1 MAPQRKRRRSK
12 KNDSLVGLLGIG
24 AVLLVFL
31 LLFLPQALDRTP
43 QETQAPTEV
52 TLPPNP
58 FSPED
63 FSLDSQ
69 GYVTCSAAKTRLG
82 IDVSEHQGKIDW
94 QAVADAGIQYA
105 YIRVGYRGYDQG
117 GVYEDDRAQENYEGA
132 VAAGLQ
138 VGVYFYSQAISPEEA
153 REEAQFAAKI
163 IKKWELSY
171 PVVYDWE
178 WVSSDARTGSM
189 TGEAVTACT
198 QAFCREMEKQGY
210 DAAFYFNQDLAEN
223 TFVLEKLTDYD
234 FWLAQYENALTFPYR
249 VKMWQFTASGSVPGI
264 SGNVDLN
271 LYFE

>member
-1 MAPQRKRRRSK
+1 MAQQRKRRKAK
-12 KNDSLVGLLGIG
+12 KSDSFLGLLGVG

-31 LLFLPQALDRTP
+31 LLFIPQILPKEVP
-43 QETQAPTEV
+43 ETEPPTEA

-58 FSPED
+58 YSSTD
-63 FSLDSQ
+63 FSLDSR

-82 IDVSEHQGKIDW
+82 IDVSEHQGEIDW
-94 QAVADAGIQYA
+94 QAVAGAGIQYA

-117 GVYEDDRAQENYEGA
+117 GIYEDDRAQENYEGA
-132 VAAGLQ
+132 AAAGLK

-153 REEAQFAAKI
+153 REEAQFVAKTV
-163 IKKWELSY
+163 KKWDLSY

-189 TGEAVTACT
+189 SGEAVTACT
-198 QAFCREMEKQGY
+198 KAFCQEMEKQGY
-210 DAAFYFNQDLAEN
+210 NAAFYFNQDLAEN
-223 TFVLEKLTDYD
+223 TFILEELTDFD

-249 VKMWQFTASGSVPGI
+249 VKMWQFTAAGSVPGI
-264 SGNVDLN
+264 AGNVDLN

>member
-52 TLPPNP
+52 TLPPNS

-94 QAVADAGIQYA
+94 QAVADAGIQYV

-153 REEAQFAAKI
+153 REEAQFTAKI
-163 IKKWELSY
+163 IKKWDLSY

>member
-58 FSPED
+58 FAPED
-63 FSLDSQ
+63 FSLDNR

-138 VGVYFYSQAISPEEA
+138 VGAYFYSQAISPEEA

-163 IKKWELSY
+163 IKKWDLSY

-189 TGEAVTACT
+189 TGEAVTTCT
-198 QAFCREMEKQGY
+198 RAFCREMEKQGY

-223 TFVLEKLTDYD
+223 TFVLEELTDYD

>member
-12 KNDSLVGLLGIG
+12 KSDSLVGLLGIG

-43 QETQAPTEV
+43 QETRAPTEV

-58 FSPED
+58 FAPED
-63 FSLDSQ
+63 FSLDSR

-82 IDVSEHQGKIDW
+82 IDVSEHQGEIDW

-163 IKKWELSY
+163 IKKWDLSY

-189 TGEAVTACT
+189 TGEAVTTCT
-198 QAFCREMEKQGY
+198 RAFCREMEKQGY

-223 TFVLEKLTDYD
+223 TFVLEELTDYD

-264 SGNVDLN
+264 PGNVDLN

>member
-52 TLPPNP
+52 TLPHNP

-163 IKKWELSY
+163 IKKWDLSY

-198 QAFCREMEKQGY
+198 RAFCREMEKQGY

>member
-52 TLPPNP
+52 TLPPNS

-63 FSLDSQ
+63 FSLASP

-94 QAVADAGIQYA
+94 QAVADAGIQYV

-153 REEAQFAAKI
+153 REEAQFTAKI
-163 IKKWELSY
+163 IKKWDLSY

>member
-1 MAPQRKRRRSK
+1 MAQRRKRRSAK
-12 KNDSLVGLLGIG
+12 KSDSFLGLLGAC

-31 LLFLPQALDRTP
+31 LLFLPNALDKTP
-43 QETQAPTEV
+43 QETEAPTEV

-58 FSPED
+58 YDVSD
-63 FSLDSQ
+63 FSLDSR
-69 GYVTCSAAKTRLG
+69 GYVTCSVGNTRLG
-82 IDVSEHQGKIDW
+82 IDVSEHQGEIDW

-117 GVYEDDRAQENYEGA
+117 GIYEDDLAQANYEGA
-132 VAAGLQ
+132 TAAGLK

-153 REEAQFAAKI
+153 REEAQFVAKI
-163 IKKWELSY
+163 VKKWDLSY

-178 WVSSDARTGSM
+178 WVSSDARTGTM

-198 QAFCREMEKQGY
+198 QAFCREIEKKGY

-223 TFVLEKLTDYD
+223 TFLLEELTDYD
-234 FWLAQYENALTFPYR
+234 FWLAQYEDALTFPYR
-249 VKMWQFTASGSVPGI
+249 VKMWQFTAAGSVPGI
-264 SGNVDLN
+264 AGNVDIN

>member
-58 FSPED
+58 FSPEE
-63 FSLDSQ
+63 FSLDSR

-82 IDVSEHQGKIDW
+82 IDVSEHQSKIDW

-153 REEAQFAAKI
+153 REEARS
-163 IKKWELSY
+163 E
-171 PVVYDWE
+171 
-178 WVSSDARTGSM
+178 GSPL
-189 TGEAVTACT
+189 
-198 QAFCREMEKQGY
+198 R
-210 DAAFYFNQDLAEN
+210 
-223 TFVLEKLTDYD
+223 KLT
-234 FWLAQYENALTFPYR
+234 ELTEKI
-249 VKMWQFTASGSVPGI
+249 VGK
-264 SGNVDLN
+264 
-271 LYFE
+271 E